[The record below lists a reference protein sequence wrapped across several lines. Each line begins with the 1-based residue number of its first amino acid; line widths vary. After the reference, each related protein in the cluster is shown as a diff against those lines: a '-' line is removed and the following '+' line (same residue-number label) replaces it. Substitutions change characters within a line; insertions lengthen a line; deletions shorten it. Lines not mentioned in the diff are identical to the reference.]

1 MLKKFKMSDGSSLIA
16 EVHQRGPMGVV
27 DVIVPNTPEAEAMI
41 LMMNRHLPAFCFHY
55 LTGQGVDET
64 FVMDLLR
71 EACCPTLVGKIH
83 ECTWDAAKMSIVTA
97 AQAEEEARLQEL
109 ESAAWYKD
117 EFGKH
122 LVDKMKQLKKSYT
135 AAEALYKLDGERSVK
150 TLHARNDPVEEGARK
165 RKGGPAEVNISDS
178 DLSLSSD
185 GDITMDS
192 ASKRFGETPTGE
204 VEAGTGTNQ
213 RVRWTSPS
221 SADASAPLP
230 SARGG

>member
-1 MLKKFKMSDGSSLIA
+1 M
-16 EVHQRGPMGVV
+16 
-27 DVIVPNTPEAEAMI
+27 
-41 LMMNRHLPAFCFHY
+41 
-55 LTGQGVDET
+55 
-64 FVMDLLR
+64 
-71 EACCPTLVGKIH
+71 
-83 ECTWDAAKMSIVTA
+83 
-97 AQAEEEARLQEL
+97 
-109 ESAAWYKD
+109 
-117 EFGKH
+117 
-122 LVDKMKQLKKSYT
+122 DKMKQLKKSYT

-150 TLHARNDPVEEGARK
+150 TLHACSDPVEEGTKK
-165 RKGGPAEVNISDS
+165 RTGGPTEVNISDS

-192 ASKRFGETPTGE
+192 ASKCVGETPAGE